1 MSDRKHGPRGRIAST
16 LMVVGAIVLPF
27 LLGLFRGEGE
37 NSESE
42 QLKISLAEGHETR
55 DLSIRGILLFGI
67 GLIVMGAITLVVTT
81 ALLVLSSRQ
90 GGITFRYPPLGLS
103 NVPAPSP
110 PPEPRL
116 ETVPGQ
122 LLQDLRT
129 NEEQILHSYG
139 WVDQKNGIV
148 RIPIE
153 RAIELLSQQGLPS
166 RPAGASPFQDQG
178 TQSPSYPSSG
188 RMQDEYP

>member
-1 MSDRKHGPRGRIAST
+1 MGDRKHGPRGRISSF
-16 LMVVGAIVLPF
+16 LMAMGVIVLPF
-27 LLGLFRGEGE
+27 LLGLFRGEDG

-42 QLKISLAEGHETR
+42 QLKHSLAAGHETR

-67 GLIVMGAITLVVTT
+67 GLVIMGAITLVVTT

-103 NVPAPSP
+103 NVPAPAP
-110 PPEPRL
+110 PPEPHL
-116 ETVPGQ
+116 ESVPGQ
-122 LLQDLRT
+122 QLQELRT
-129 NEEQILHSYG
+129 NEDQILHSYG